1 MAVRDLAAHIGTRLR
16 TQRESLGW
24 SQAQLAEAA
33 GVTPNYV
40 GVVERGEKLPTLET
54 LASFARAAGVAM
66 AALLAEEEPDAW
78 ADEAVAL
85 ARAVPATHR
94 RMVMALLRSAAAE
107 GRRKQH
113 GSRRTSRSRISHRA
127 K

>member
-1 MAVRDLAAHIGTRLR
+1 MPARNLGARIGERLR
-16 TQRESLGW
+16 VRRESLRW

-54 LASFARAAGVAM
+54 LDAFARAIGASPG
-66 AALLAEEEPDAW
+66 ALIADDEPDDW

-85 ARAVPATHR
+85 ARSVPVAQRRLLLAILRAAVTATRDERGTKRRPAR
-94 RMVMALLRSAAAE
+94 RS
-107 GRRKQH
+107 
-113 GSRRTSRSRISHRA
+113 
-127 K
+127 